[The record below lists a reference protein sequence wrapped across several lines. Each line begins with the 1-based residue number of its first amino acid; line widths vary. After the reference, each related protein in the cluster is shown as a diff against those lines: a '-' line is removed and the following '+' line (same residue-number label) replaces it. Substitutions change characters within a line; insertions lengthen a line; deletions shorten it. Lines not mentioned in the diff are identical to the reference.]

1 MELIILDFKGN
12 STNKKVEFDENI
24 FFKKS
29 YSHSIYL
36 EIKRYLSAQRQGTH
50 KSKERSE
57 LSGSTRKLHRQKGTG
72 GSRKGD
78 IKNPIFRG
86 GGRVFGPK
94 PRKYSFKINKQ
105 IKNRV
110 KKYIIEQKLIQNQ
123 VKIVENFNLETP
135 KTKFFSKFLESLKLK
150 NKKSLMILGEKNNN
164 LYLSSRNLE
173 NFKLL
178 NVNELDCFSLLNFP
192 NIIFSEDSIKKIKNF
207 LSVSVS

>member
-1 MELIILDFKGN
+1 MELKILDIKGN
-12 STNKKVEFDENI
+12 YTNKKIEFNDKI

-29 YSHSIYL
+29 YNHSIYL

-50 KSKERSE
+50 KSKERGE

-94 PRKYSFKINKQ
+94 PRKYLTKLNKRT
-105 IKNRV
+105 KNIVR
-110 KKYIIEQKLIQNQ
+110 KFIIEQKLIQNK
-123 VKIVENFNLETP
+123 VLIIENFQLNVP
-135 KTKFFSKFLESLKLK
+135 KTKFILNLLKFLKLK
-150 NKKSLMILGEKNNN
+150 NKKSLMIIGEINKN
-164 LYLSSRNLE
+164 LYLSSRNLK

-178 NVNELDCFSLLNFP
+178 NINELDCFSLINFP
-192 NIIFSEDSIKKIKNF
+192 YIIFSENSIKKIYKF
-207 LSVSVS
+207 LSI